1 MGSILTFI
9 SIVTIIF
16 GLILRGNALN
26 SKSDLEK
33 VFLTHEQKLK
43 MYYYNLF
50 VLSGIIAFIGTII
63 YIAWK
68 VYIKKGKTMLEMNDW
83 GSAIALAII
92 IFVCC
97 LFSLGSIIKL
107 IENFFLKHHF
117 KYKVNL
123 TNVGEV
129 YILGM
134 MNPDVCIC
142 SKDPNANWEMSN
154 EASFLINLDSVMQ
167 QPLIKVKIFKPQ
179 QSFIQKLIN

>member
-1 MGSILTFI
+1 MGSVLTFI

-26 SKSDLEK
+26 SKSELEK

-50 VLSGIIAFIGTII
+50 VLSGIIAFIGATI
-63 YIAWK
+63 YIVWK
-68 VYIKKGKTMLEMNDW
+68 VYIEKGTTILKMNDW
-83 GSAIALAII
+83 SSAIALAII
-92 IFVCC
+92 IFICC
-97 LFSLGSIIKL
+97 LFSLGSILRL
-107 IENFFLKHHF
+107 IQKIFFKHHF

-123 TNVGEV
+123 IDIGEV

-134 MNPDVCIC
+134 MNQEVCIC
-142 SKDPNANWEMSN
+142 SQDPNANWEMSN
-154 EASFLINLDSVMQ
+154 RASFLINLDNVMQ
-167 QPLIKVKIFKPQ
+167 QPLIKVRILKPQ

>member
-1 MGSILTFI
+1 
-9 SIVTIIF
+9 
-16 GLILRGNALN
+16 
-26 SKSDLEK
+26 
-33 VFLTHEQKLK
+33 

-50 VLSGIIAFIGTII
+50 VLSGLMAFIGTII
-63 YIAWK
+63 NISWN
-68 VYIKKGKTMLEMNDW
+68 VYIKKGTTILEMNDW
-83 GSAIALAII
+83 SSTIAFAII

-97 LFSLGSIIKL
+97 LFSLGSVLRL
-107 IENFFLKHHF
+107 IEKVFIKHHF

-134 MNPDVCIC
+134 MNSDVCIC

-167 QPLIKVKIFKPQ
+167 QPLIKVKILKPQ
-179 QSFIQKLIN
+179 QSFIQKLINK

>member
-50 VLSGIIAFIGTII
+50 VLSGLMAFIGTMI
-63 YIAWK
+63 YIVWK
-68 VYIKKGKTMLEMNDW
+68 VYIKKGTTILEMNDW
-83 GSAIALAII
+83 SSAIALAII

-97 LFSLGSIIKL
+97 LFSLGSILRL
-107 IENFFLKHHF
+107 IEKVFIKHHF

-142 SKDPNANWEMSN
+142 SKDPNTNWEMST
-154 EASFLINLDSVMQ
+154 EASFLIKLDTVMQ
-167 QPLIKVKIFKPQ
+167 QPLIKMRILKPQ
-179 QSFIQKLIN
+179 QSFLQKLIN